1 MNYKIDR
8 SNNSISERSI
18 RSEFCVSNKGITS
31 NDISITNGPTFFA
44 R

>member
-1 MNYKIDR
+1 MNYKIDG

-18 RSEFCVSNKGITS
+18 RSEFCVFNKGVTS
-31 NDISITNGPTFFA
+31 NDISITNGP